1 MNNSAINYWSN
12 EETPHRYV
20 WSSTDIEDVF
30 ARPLYRSLI
39 ASDALQRLADIRFLG
54 AIDYFIHP
62 NGRQLNRRRHNRLE
76 HTLGVANL
84 ALRFARLASLEEH
97 DEMLLVAAA

>member
-1 MNNSAINYWSN
+1 MILVVRVIVGTKALMTSLALSHWRDDVMA
-12 EETPHRYV
+12 HRYV
-20 WSSTDIEDVF
+20 WTSQDVEAVF
-30 ARPLYRSLI
+30 NRPLYRSII

-62 NGRQLNRRRHNRLE
+62 NGKQLNRRRHNRLE

-84 ALRFARLASLEEH
+84 ALRFART
-97 DEMLLVAAA
+97 